1 MKGLMADR
9 DTMIKVCKL
18 YYLEDKTQSEIASII
33 GISRPQVSKLL
44 ARAKSVGI
52 VRVEIDSGSL
62 ENLEDISM
70 KIKERF
76 DLKNVIVA
84 DTESGADIIPSI
96 AVSAAKFLSGYVGDG
111 RLIGI
116 SWGRTLFETVERI
129 VFNGAYSNTT
139 FIPLIGGVGQLRHE
153 YQMNSIVEKIANS
166 FHSNRYYL
174 FAPAFIENANT
185 LNMILEDSSIR
196 FMSEMWKRLD
206 LAIVG
211 IGEPI
216 SLSNA
221 FKNIYDKKFLANLMK
236 HAAVGDIAARFFDT
250 DGHPCVSGNENI
262 LGISLEQLKEVPE
275 VIGIAGGKEKALA
288 IHAAIKAGYINSI
301 VTDRNT
307 AVQILKMGQLPP
319 VKTDGI

>member
-18 YYLEDKTQSEIASII
+18 YYLEDLTQSEIAKLV
-33 GISRPQVSKLL
+33 GISRPQVSRLL
-44 ARAKSVGI
+44 TKAKNEGI
-52 VRVEIDSGSL
+52 VRIEIDSGSL
-62 ENLEDISM
+62 GNSEEISM
-70 KIKERF
+70 EMKERF
-76 DLKNVIVA
+76 GLKNVIVA
-84 DTESGADIIPSI
+84 DEGTEVGTITSI
-96 AVSAAKFLSGYVGDG
+96 AKSAAKFLPDYVKNGQ
-111 RLIGI
+111 LVGI
-116 SWGRTLFETVERI
+116 SWGRTLYETVERV
-129 VFNGAYSNTT
+129 VFNGELPNTT

-174 FAPAFIENANT
+174 FAPAFIENSKT
-185 LNMILEDSSIR
+185 LNMMLEDGSIR

-221 FKNIYDKKFLANLMK
+221 FKNIYDKEFLANLMK
-236 HAAVGDIAARFFDT
+236 HAAVGDIAARFFDAS
-250 DGHPCVSGNENI
+250 GIPCVSGNENI

-301 VTDRNT
+301 VTDRST
-307 AVQILKMGQLPP
+307 ALQILRMER
-319 VKTDGI
+319 

>member
-1 MKGLMADR
+1 
-9 DTMIKVCKL
+9 V
-18 YYLEDKTQSEIASII
+18 
-33 GISRPQVSKLL
+33 
-44 ARAKSVGI
+44 
-52 VRVEIDSGSL
+52 
-62 ENLEDISM
+62 
-70 KIKERF
+70 
-76 DLKNVIVA
+76 
-84 DTESGADIIPSI
+84 
-96 AVSAAKFLSGYVGDG
+96 
-111 RLIGI
+111 GI
-116 SWGRTLFETVERI
+116 SWGRTLYETVERV
-129 VFNGAYSNTT
+129 VFNGELPNTT

-174 FAPAFIENANT
+174 FAPAFIENSKT
-185 LNMILEDSSIR
+185 LNMMLEDGSIR

-221 FKNIYDKKFLANLMK
+221 FKNIYDKEFLANLMK
-236 HAAVGDIAARFFDT
+236 HAAVGDIAARFFDAS
-250 DGHPCVSGNENI
+250 GIPCVSGNENI

-301 VTDRNT
+301 VTDRST
-307 AVQILKMGQLPP
+307 ALQILRMER
-319 VKTDGI
+319 